1 MRKRIVKQ
9 IPQGGREM
17 VARAEGGR
25 MRLRQVN
32 VYNLVRVS
40 RGNRELSPEIL
51 SVLSEIGTK

>member
-1 MRKRIVKQ
+1 
-9 IPQGGREM
+9 M

-32 VYNLVRVS
+32 VYNLVRIGS
-40 RGNRELSPEIL
+40 GNRELSPEIL